1 MKFGRAEEEFLEA
14 DGKFVRADRKFV
26 RKDAAE
32 EPRKGG
38 FYTVLGELCGFSGI
52 WMSDLPQFMVRKQVP
67 GYPPAFGL
75 PSGGFSGTK

>member
-14 DGKFVRADRKFV
+14 DGKFV

-52 WMSDLPQFMVRKQVP
+52 WMSDLPHFIVRKQVP
-67 GYPPAFGL
+67 GSPPAFGL